1 MTSVMKAIVEADV
14 RLGDVRA
21 QNFIVIRG
29 TSLVV
34 AVDFADAYYGYRN
47 DRNRRMGVNIVGQA
61 FLDSFR
67 AYKEVVFEWVNK
79 NMPEDVR
86 GYYRKQESNKD
97 IVPV

>member
-1 MTSVMKAIVEADV
+1 MISVMKAIVEADV
-14 RLGDVRA
+14 DLVDVRA

-34 AVDFADAYYGYRN
+34 AVDFAHADYGYHN
-47 DRNRRMGVNIVGQA
+47 DEYRRLGVNIVGQA

-67 AYKEVVFEWVNK
+67 AYKDLVFEWVNK

-86 GYYRKQESNKD
+86 GYYKRHEGNKD

>member
-14 RLGDVRA
+14 KLGDVRA

-34 AVDFADAYYGYRN
+34 AVDFADAYYGYR
-47 DRNRRMGVNIVGQA
+47 DDKNRRMAVNIVGQA
-61 FLDSFR
+61 FFDSFH
-67 AYKEVVFEWVNK
+67 AYKDLVFEWVNE

-86 GYYRKQESNKD
+86 GYYRRQESNKD